1 MSARSDFSRR
11 VRALLYYQSSANC
24 GIRQGSVHGILMVMV
39 EKPSD
44 KTLRILKEI
53 EASRNDEQF
62 KARLEQ
68 HQRDERALY
77 DRLAG

>member
-1 MSARSDFSRR
+1 
-11 VRALLYYQSSANC
+11 
-24 GIRQGSVHGILMVMV
+24 MV

-44 KTLRILKEI
+44 KTLRILKEV
-53 EASRNDEQF
+53 EDRRQDEQF

-68 HQRDERALY
+68 RLRDEKALY